1 MQDEIRRGGHM
12 MGHDR
17 RNSLVGGISIWG
29 VALGC
34 IIGWGAFVMPGT
46 TFLKTAGPVGTTHA
60 ICAAAVGMCIVAANY
75 IYLAS
80 QLPGE
85 GGAYIYS
92 AKILGQDHAFLAI
105 WSLLM
110 AYISLLWANTT
121 AVALFLRYLCG
132 DLLHFGFHYTF
143 ANYEIC
149 FGEILVT
156 IVIQIV
162 FAVLVYFGK
171 KVLTVLQVLLA
182 AVLFVAVCI
191 LAVGVFRTY
200 GFSMMTTPPFVSEKS
215 HWLQQMD
222 VFMLAPWM
230 FVGFESAMY
239 LMGTVKMKYKSIY
252 GALVSAIFCG
262 MLIYIFLTL
271 IGASY
276 VPGGYSNWTEY
287 IGALDYYAGMEHVPV
302 LYNAYAAMG
311 EPGLALVVIAIMA
324 ALFTSIVGFYKAGMR
339 ALKQMSDGG
348 VGGTWLKK
356 ERNGVPYVALMI
368 ILALSIW
375 VPFLGRTAI
384 QWNVDVATVSVS
396 ITYEYVA
403 ICAFLQARKCHNI
416 LHQILGIC
424 GMLLSVLYFVVILI
438 PNLFMK
444 DMLGSESYFIL
455 SIWCILGILL
465 YWFVFRL
472 DTQNRFGK
480 STVMWMMLLFLL
492 FLSANMWMRLRM
504 ANKFEQRFGK
514 NHVVDKLLIQNNIM
528 QMGLVIFALIVLFSL
543 FAIILQRE
551 KSMDKKIIQA
561 EEHNRA
567 KTEFLS
573 HVSHDIRTPM
583 NAIVGYS
590 AMAMDEI
597 GNEEK
602 VREYIRNIQISSGYL
617 LTLLNN
623 VLEMS
628 RIESGRLEIHHAP
641 ASIKTILEEI
651 ESILQIHLKEK
662 KLTMYTDYQYPFAE
676 YLYLDRLRLNQILMN
691 LCTNAIK
698 YTPEGGE
705 IRMMLEQTQ
714 GPIKDGKE
722 YVRCI
727 FSVKDTGIGMAPEFV
742 SKIYEAFE
750 RAETEEVSKI
760 QGTGLGM
767 AITKRIVDAFG
778 GEIKLNTRQG
788 VGTQFDVILDFEPV
802 PEEYIRQIK
811 DSHRKVT
818 PTDGQFYGKR
828 VLVADDMETNRKILM
843 AMLRRM
849 GIVAEEATNGIETGQ
864 LVKAH
869 EAGYYDAILMDIHM
883 PKMDGYEATSYIRS
897 FEDAGKARVP
907 IVAVTADA
915 FHRDVQKAMQ
925 HGMNAHISK
934 PIDYQNIIQVLKKVF
949 EGDNNGEE
957 T

>member
-1 MQDEIRRGGHM
+1 
-12 MGHDR
+12 
-17 RNSLVGGISIWG
+17 
-29 VALGC
+29 
-34 IIGWGAFVMPGT
+34 
-46 TFLKTAGPVGTTHA
+46 
-60 ICAAAVGMCIVAANY
+60 
-75 IYLAS
+75 
-80 QLPGE
+80 
-85 GGAYIYS
+85 
-92 AKILGQDHAFLAI
+92 
-105 WSLLM
+105 
-110 AYISLLWANTT
+110 
-121 AVALFLRYLCG
+121 
-132 DLLHFGFHYTF
+132 
-143 ANYEIC
+143 
-149 FGEILVT
+149 
-156 IVIQIV
+156 
-162 FAVLVYFGK
+162 
-171 KVLTVLQVLLA
+171 
-182 AVLFVAVCI
+182 
-191 LAVGVFRTY
+191 
-200 GFSMMTTPPFVSEKS
+200 
-215 HWLQQMD
+215 
-222 VFMLAPWM
+222 
-230 FVGFESAMY
+230 
-239 LMGTVKMKYKSIY
+239 
-252 GALVSAIFCG
+252 
-262 MLIYIFLTL
+262 
-271 IGASY
+271 
-276 VPGGYSNWTEY
+276 
-287 IGALDYYAGMEHVPV
+287 
-302 LYNAYAAMG
+302 
-311 EPGLALVVIAIMA
+311 
-324 ALFTSIVGFYKAGMR
+324 
-339 ALKQMSDGG
+339 
-348 VGGTWLKK
+348 
-356 ERNGVPYVALMI
+356 
-368 ILALSIW
+368 
-375 VPFLGRTAI
+375 
-384 QWNVDVATVSVS
+384 
-396 ITYEYVA
+396 
-403 ICAFLQARKCHNI
+403 
-416 LHQILGIC
+416 
-424 GMLLSVLYFVVILI
+424 MLLSVLYFVVILI

-528 QMGLVIFALIVLFSL
+528 QMVLVIFALMVLFSL

-628 RIESGRLEIHHAP
+628 RIESGRLEIHNAP

-750 RAETEEVSKI
+750 RAETEEVNKI

-788 VGTQFDVILDFEPV
+788 IGTQFDVILDFEPV

-869 EAGYYDAILMDIHM
+869 ESGYYDAILMDIHM

-925 HGMNAHISK
+925 HGMDAHISK